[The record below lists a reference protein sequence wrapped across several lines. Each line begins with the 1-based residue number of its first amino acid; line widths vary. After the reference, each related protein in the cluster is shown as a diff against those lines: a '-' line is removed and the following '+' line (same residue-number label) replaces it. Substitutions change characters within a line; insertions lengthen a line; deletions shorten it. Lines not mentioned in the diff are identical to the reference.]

1 MDSNFAVAWH
11 VQDLAH
17 VCPSVH
23 KTLEGLRSVAAA
35 KRRIIDDDSLSEC
48 EKAQKVGEKCIG
60 SHP

>member
-35 KRRIIDDDSLSEC
+35 KRRIIDDDSLSEP
-48 EKAQKVGEKCIG
+48 EKAQKVGD
-60 SHP
+60 